1 MYNHCS
7 IDAATIP
14 TAQLQPQLLVNVDNI
29 QMQSSPAYVSID
41 SKSPKLY
48 QNI

>member
-7 IDAATIP
+7 IDVATIP
-14 TAQLQPQLLVNVDNI
+14 TAQPQPKLNVDSI

-48 QNI
+48 QSENI